1 LQKTLSIAGIRF
13 EYLTKN
19 KFPETMASENNLCF
33 IKERIGEIG
42 SAILYCMSNEL
53 IKIPACIITVLKV
66 DEEGQLWFFV
76 KRPMQKLYDHEK
88 SFPARLQF
96 YRKGKPFFIHV
107 TGHAG
112 INENG
117 KTINN
122 FTGLEKQTE
131 DMAMQNLLLIK
142 LKMTKA
148 EYYESKTSFP
158 KRNRLQNIFQSLYSA
173 LFKPSNTYRP
183 FELNT
188 EAA

>member
-1 LQKTLSIAGIRF
+1 
-13 EYLTKN
+13 
-19 KFPETMASENNLCF
+19 MASENNLYF
-33 IKERIGEIG
+33 IKERISEIG
-42 SAILYCMSNEL
+42 SAILYSMSNEL

-66 DEEGQLWFFV
+66 DEDGQLWFFV
-76 KRPMQKLYDHEK
+76 NRPAQKLYDYEK

-112 INENG
+112 VNENC
-117 KTINN
+117 KTIND

-131 DMAMQNLLLIK
+131 DLAMQNLLLIK

-148 EYYESKTSFP
+148 EYYEPKPSFP
-158 KRNRLQNIFQSLYSA
+158 KRNRFQSIFQNLYSS